1 MNDGSL
7 QGFELFRW
15 NDLFAGTAKLY
26 DSTKRAC
33 TSNIIPFVLEF
44 EHAFSSI
51 GEFLLT
57 NIYLLQTC
65 MIPYNGIIRTR
76 KQKLNA
82 NNKFFRM
89 AISLPGY
96 FIAINHDVE

>member
-1 MNDGSL
+1 
-7 QGFELFRW
+7 
-15 NDLFAGTAKLY
+15 
-26 DSTKRAC
+26 
-33 TSNIIPFVLEF
+33 
-44 EHAFSSI
+44 
-51 GEFLLT
+51 
-57 NIYLLQTC
+57 
-65 MIPYNGIIRTR
+65 MIPYNGIIRTP